1 VKHLNQGVIN
11 DVASTHTKFQVW
23 VD

>member
-11 DVASTHTKFQVW
+11 DVASTNTKFQVW